1 MFSVSAAA
9 LLCGSADSG
18 FDIIVDFMIVLLVF
32 RLLHMWVYL
41 LLSVLWLLVVGGW
54 FVFMVVVLWIWSL
67 CLWLW
72 RGCCCVACA
81 AVVLGCCVVGCRLCG
96 WLIGVYIVV

>member
-41 LLSVLWLLVVGGW
+41 LLSVLWLLVIVGVCVYGGCFMDLE
-54 FVFMVVVLWIWSL
+54 FVFVALAGVLLCSL
-67 CLWLW
+67 
-72 RGCCCVACA
+72 RCC
-81 AVVLGCCVVGCRLCG
+81 GVGVLCG
-96 WLIGVYIVV
+96 WL

>member
-41 LLSVLWLLVVGGW
+41 LLSVLWLLVIVG
-54 FVFMVVVLWIWSL
+54 SL
-67 CLWLW
+67 CLWWLFY
-72 RGCCCVACA
+72 GFGVCVCGSGGS
-81 AVVLGCCVVGCRLCG
+81 VV
-96 WLIGVYIVV
+96 